1 MHFGLGFRQAVD
13 GLRLRLRR
21 GAVLLLLPVVVGLVG
36 DHPERG
42 EAAVG
47 DRLAAELARLLVSQ
61 QQADGAGR
69 QGSAA
74 GAGSRLPSC
83 PPPLA
88 PGLPPDL
95 FCNISCPDLS
105 NWSSKPRVFMRNL
118 QDVR

>member
-1 MHFGLGFRQAVD
+1 MK

-74 GAGSRLPSC
+74 SAGKQAAELSAAAGAG
-83 PPPLA
+83 LA
-88 PGLPPDL
+88 AGLVLQHFLPGLEQLVEQTTGIHEEPPGRSVTTGFDRL
-95 FCNISCPDLS
+95 
-105 NWSSKPRVFMRNL
+105 
-118 QDVR
+118 